1 MESPLIDVHVHVS
14 ESKEIGAWSKAA
26 YDIWEYGEREDVRFS
41 QASGDLDDLRDAM
54 RAGGISHSVV
64 VNATSI
70 DELRGRWL
78 AGLEDATDDAP
89 LGERLIRFNRWLVD
103 TVASMPEITP
113 FVAVDPWV
121 LSFDET
127 RAHLADMRR
136 GGARGVK
143 VHPVDQRFVIW
154 DPRMLRISELCAE
167 LGLALLSHSG
177 TSRGSVQFAEPRA
190 FQELAGAVPE
200 LNLVVAHLGGGSWK
214 QLRDLA
220 GAHPSISFDLSEIV
234 AWVGAPNAP
243 SEEALVHL
251 IRDIGVERVMF
262 GSDFPWYD
270 PGEMVKAV
278 RTLPG
283 LSDGESAAILGENAA
298 RILSLPA

>member
-1 MESPLIDVHVHVS
+1 MTSPLIDVHVHLS

-26 YDIWEYGEREDVRFS
+26 YDIWEYGELEDVRFS
-41 QASGDLDDLRDAM
+41 QASGDLEDLRDAM
-54 RAGGISHSVV
+54 RAGSISHSVV
-64 VNATSI
+64 VNATSV

-78 AGLEDATDDAP
+78 AGLEDATDEAP
-89 LGERLIRFNRWLVD
+89 LGARLIRFNRWLVD
-103 TVASMPEITP
+103 AVDSMPEITA
-113 FVAVDPWV
+113 FVAIDPWL

-127 RAHLADMRR
+127 RGHLEDMRGR
-136 GGARGVK
+136 GARGVK
-143 VHPVDQRFVIW
+143 VHPVDQRFVIR
-154 DPRMLRISELCAE
+154 DPRMLRIAELCAE

-177 TSRGSVQFAEPRA
+177 TARGNVRFAEPRE
-190 FQELAGAVPE
+190 FHELAGAVPE
-200 LNLVVAHLGGGSWK
+200 LTLVLAHLGGGSWE
-214 QLRDLA
+214 QVRDLA
-220 GAHPSISFDLSEIV
+220 SAHPSTSFDLSEIV

-243 SEEALVHL
+243 SEEELVHL

-283 LSDGESAAILGENAA
+283 LSDGEAAAILAENAA
-298 RILSLPA
+298 RILSLPV